1 MAEKAQWW
9 QGLEEEEV
17 TLPHRLCL
25 SPGDGRAQ
33 SRRQWPSSLVL
44 SCFILPGP
52 ILMMPDGA
60 GTIIPFYRRKTESW
74 SNYKTCHLTYVAKLG
89 FKHIVV

>member
-1 MAEKAQWW
+1 MAENAQWW

-25 SPGDGRAQ
+25 SPWRWQ
-33 SRRQWPSSLVL
+33 SQEQEAVAVQPGVKLL
-44 SCFILPGP
+44 YPPGP
-52 ILMMPDGA
+52 ILMMPNGA
-60 GTIIPFYRRKTESW
+60 GTIIPFYRRKTEPW
-74 SNYKTCHLTYVAKLG
+74 SNYKTCRLTYVAKLG

>member
-9 QGLEEEEV
+9 QGLEEGHASPQ
-17 TLPHRLCL
+17 TLPVPLEMAEPRAGG
-25 SPGDGRAQ
+25 SGRQPGVKLLY
-33 SRRQWPSSLVL
+33 P
-44 SCFILPGP
+44 PGP